1 MKLPARKTVNN
12 GGNNM
17 ATTTENL
24 ELIKI
29 EASDGFSIDHFNDN
43 MDTLDGFAATAAAE
57 HTTISDEVSQVGET
71 ADSIEGKVDTVNGK
85 VDSVSGKVDTLTT
98 KTNTISTTANTISSK
113 IGTSGDTGKTTL
125 FGKLNNI
132 SSSAIKSLQRVTCTA
147 NNSKTDYVLTINA
160 VNPEKCIVILERLK
174 TNYNIPY
181 NVDYALTATAL
192 TAYTMPNTNSQ
203 TATLGF
209 WIVEFN

>member
-1 MKLPARKTVNN
+1 
-12 GGNNM
+12 M

-57 HTTISDEVSQVGET
+57 HTNISDEVSQVGET

-85 VDSVSGKVDTLTT
+85 VDTLTT
-98 KTNTISTTANTISSK
+98 KTNTLTTKVDAVSSK
-113 IGTSGDTGKTTL
+113 IGSSSDTGKTTL
-125 FGKLNNI
+125 FGKLNNT
-132 SSSAIKSLQRVTCTA
+132 SSSAIKSIQRVTCSA
-147 NNSKTDYVLTINA
+147 SNSKTDYVMNINA
-160 VNPEKCIVILERLK
+160 VNTAKCIVILERLK
-174 TNYNIPY
+174 TNYNVPY
-181 NVDYALTATAL
+181 NVDYALTETTL